1 MITVRNMKAEGK
13 VTLSEWFYSAAR
25 RPFLNVLFFLV
36 CMQVLAYSIHVYR
49 SYRTA
54 KEVAALL
61 ASVLDLGVLQSNRLL
76 VEKISALAVA
86 YEFTGVILCDRD
98 ELLYS
103 SGYWDVVTC
112 NTKPILFSSV
122 ISVPL
127 LNSQSKKAI
136 FYYPYFKDYISS
148 LLFALGPNLL
158 LLLVVRHIRKILTR
172 IRNDLIE
179 PLTSS
184 VRFIDSS
191 SSEIG
196 PINNFIVI
204 EINELFNTYRSK
216 VLELKNSAKTQ
227 AELDKQAEIGRITAN
242 LSHDMRA
249 PLASIERLLALP
261 KDSVIAQQAP
271 TVREALFRLN
281 AMIESLRHS
290 EVESLVNVSRC
301 VLNIDRI
308 LSDLTAKAAEY
319 NITITTSVLYGSP
332 DIPVLMDYPKFER
345 AAINL
350 VSNAIDFANS
360 SVKVTVQVDNASLA
374 FGISDDGPGVPDD
387 FLPKLFQRG
396 ATFGK
401 ADGTGLG
408 LAYVRQIMRGH
419 GGDVT
424 YRRENGLT
432 VFECRLP
439 NAVVPEGGN
448 SLKNQLAIPNLG
460 KVQDRKIVAVLFK
473 PESLGRSLVVALN
486 SHKSEN
492 FHFSSEYDGADVVA
506 TNDPDIALDAIED
519 GKEPLEFSSSLQ
531 EPAIIDRLKR
541 RFHLV

>member
-1 MITVRNMKAEGK
+1 
-13 VTLSEWFYSAAR
+13 
-25 RPFLNVLFFLV
+25 
-36 CMQVLAYSIHVYR
+36 
-49 SYRTA
+49 
-54 KEVAALL
+54 
-61 ASVLDLGVLQSNRLL
+61 
-76 VEKISALAVA
+76 
-86 YEFTGVILCDRD
+86 
-98 ELLYS
+98 
-103 SGYWDVVTC
+103 
-112 NTKPILFSSV
+112 
-122 ISVPL
+122 
-127 LNSQSKKAI
+127 
-136 FYYPYFKDYISS
+136 
-148 LLFALGPNLL
+148 
-158 LLLVVRHIRKILTR
+158 
-172 IRNDLIE
+172 
-179 PLTSS
+179 
-184 VRFIDSS
+184 
-191 SSEIG
+191 
-196 PINNFIVI
+196 
-204 EINELFNTYRSK
+204 
-216 VLELKNSAKTQ
+216 
-227 AELDKQAEIGRITAN
+227 
-242 LSHDMRA
+242 
-249 PLASIERLLALP
+249 
-261 KDSVIAQQAP
+261 
-271 TVREALFRLN
+271 
-281 AMIESLRHS
+281 MIESLRHS